1 MAYIGTT
8 AGAVLLVLGVF
19 YGIVRMSYA
28 SHEPIGRRTGRVLVG
43 IACGLAYGTVVATT
57 WALKRFYGHK
67 FGSYLDD
74 ADAEEPD
81 RRPKHGKL
89 CARCGMLFQVCP
101 NDAHQ
106 NGFCSHSCWEA
117 FLKSR

>member
-8 AGAVLLVLGVF
+8 AGAVVLVLGLF
-19 YGIVRMSYA
+19 YGIVRMTHSG
-28 SHEPIGRRTGRVLVG
+28 SEPIRRGPGRILIV
-43 IACGLAYGTVVATT
+43 IACGLAYGTVKATT

-81 RRPKHGKL
+81 RRPKHDKL
-89 CARCGMLFQVCP
+89 CARCGMLFQIRP